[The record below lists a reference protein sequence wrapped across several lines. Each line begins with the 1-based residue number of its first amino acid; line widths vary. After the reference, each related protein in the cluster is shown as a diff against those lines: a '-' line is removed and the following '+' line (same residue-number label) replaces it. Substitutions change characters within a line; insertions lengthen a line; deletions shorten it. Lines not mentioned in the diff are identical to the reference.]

1 MNADG
6 DVRELL
12 GAYALDALDPD
23 EVAAVEAL
31 LARDPVAAAEAER
44 LRSVAGMLALAEA
57 VHPPSELREATLASA
72 RSRRA
77 ARPESPQL
85 ELYGRETTRAVAA
98 IATLDPA
105 DNELVTANGLRVHDL
120 VTHLA
125 AVESLI
131 VESLDGV
138 SGFDDAPAD
147 IDGRTA
153 ALLPL
158 YADRPVADAAN
169 EWQRL
174 IGLIRLH
181 AGDGSRLVAWRGGE
195 LSVGDLLIARS
206 FEIWTH
212 GDDVRR
218 ARSQPIEPPDAESIA
233 LMADLSV
240 RWLPLGLEL
249 VGRAR
254 VGQSVRLG
262 LTGPGGGEWTVP
274 LGLDAGGAGKPAAE
288 VRFSALDWCLVTA
301 ERMHGAE
308 VPFDVSGDV
317 SVATDLLVAAPAFST
332 L

>member
-1 MNADG
+1 
-6 DVRELL
+6 
-12 GAYALDALDPD
+12 
-23 EVAAVEAL
+23 
-31 LARDPVAAAEAER
+31 
-44 LRSVAGMLALAEA
+44 MLALAEA
-57 VHPPSELREATLASA
+57 VHPPSELREATLTSA
-72 RSRRA
+72 RSRRG
-77 ARPESPQL
+77 ARRESPEL
-85 ELYGRETTRAVAA
+85 ALYGREADRAVAE
-98 IATLDPA
+98 ITTLVRT
-105 DNELVTANGLRVHDL
+105 DNELVTPNGLSVHDL

-131 VESLDGV
+131 VKALGGE

-158 YADRPVADAAN
+158 YTDRPVADAAD

-181 AGDGSRLVAWRGGE
+181 AGDASRLVAWRGGE

-212 GDDVRR
+212 GDDLRR
-218 ARSQPIEPPDAESIA
+218 VRSQPIEPPDAATIA
-233 LMADLSV
+233 RMADLSV

-274 LGLDAGGAGKPAAE
+274 LGLDAGDGGDPVAE
-288 VRFSALDWCLVTA
+288 VRFSVLDWCLVTA

-308 VPFDVSGDV
+308 VSFGVSGDV